1 MMMSLALSWL
11 MVLNDCCLI
20 VVFAGLDRE
29 SPNLMLSLT
38 LLWLMVLTNLLDD
51 AVMSYCHG

>member
-11 MVLNDCCLI
+11 MLNDCCLI
-20 VVFAGLDRE
+20 VVFDGLDRE
-29 SPNLMLSLT
+29 SPNLMLSLA